1 MNTVARSIPS
11 SVVVVAC
18 IAVLA
23 AALAA
28 PARAQEP
35 PPPPQSRAV
44 RQPSRTEIAAALAN
58 YRHEPSVDRVVAA
71 ALRVADVLPER
82 ARDAAHRARLSGWL
96 PTARVGV
103 RRGTGR
109 DLAQQSTDLLD
120 RTNVSTDD
128 TLAVDGAL
136 VFRFDRLVFAREEV
150 ALLREERALAEERD
164 SLMRDVVHLYF
175 ERRRLQLERDLLGQ
189 ADTEHA
195 VRIAEATALLDAFTR
210 GSFSRAIGARRE
222 RAYTD

>member
-1 MNTVARSIPS
+1 MNPVARSIPS
-11 SVVVVAC
+11 SVVVVAS
-18 IAVLA
+18 IAALA

-28 PARAQEP
+28 PVRAQD
-35 PPPPQSRAV
+35 PPPQPRAL
-44 RQPSRTEIAAALAN
+44 RQPSRAEIAAALAH

-96 PTARVGV
+96 PTARVGI

-136 VFRFDRLVFAREEV
+136 VFRLDRLVFAREEV

-210 GSFSRAIGARRE
+210 GTFSRAIGARRE
-222 RAYTD
+222 RADAD

>member
-11 SVVVVAC
+11 FVVVVAS

-23 AALAA
+23 AGLTGS
-28 PARAQEP
+28 ARAQD
-35 PPPPQSRAV
+35 PPPQPLTV
-44 RQPSRTEIAAALAN
+44 RQPSRAEIAAALAR

-109 DLAQQSTDLLD
+109 DQAQQSTDLLD

-136 VFRFDRLVFAREEV
+136 VFRLDRLVFAREEV

-210 GSFSRAIGARRE
+210 GTFSHAIGARRE
-222 RAYTD
+222 RADTD

>member
-1 MNTVARSIPS
+1 MNPVARSIPS
-11 SVVVVAC
+11 SVVFVAS

-23 AALAA
+23 AALASS
-28 PARAQEP
+28 ARAQD
-35 PPPPQSRAV
+35 PPPQPRTV
-44 RQPSRTEIAAALAN
+44 RQPSRAEIAAALAR

-136 VFRFDRLVFAREEV
+136 VFRLDRLVFAREEV

-210 GSFSRAIGARRE
+210 GTFSHAIGARRE
-222 RAYTD
+222 RADAD

>member
-1 MNTVARSIPS
+1 MNKLARMLSF
-11 SVVVVAC
+11 VVT
-18 IAVLA
+18 IASA
-23 AALAA
+23 AALSSRAQA
-28 PARAQEP
+28 QDQEPQARAPRE
-35 PPPPQSRAV
+35 
-44 RQPSRTEIAAALAN
+44 PSRGEISAALAR
-58 YRHEPSVDRVVAA
+58 YSYEPTVDRVVAA
-71 ALRVADVLPER
+71 AVRVAEVLPER

-109 DLAQQSTDLLD
+109 DLALQSTDLLD
-120 RTNVSTDD
+120 RTNISTDD
-128 TLAVDGAL
+128 TLAVEGVL
-136 VFRFDRLVFAREEV
+136 VFRLDRLVFAREEV
-150 ALLREERALAEERD
+150 ALLREEQTLAEERD

-210 GSFSRAIGARRE
+210 GAFSSAITTRRARR
-222 RAYTD
+222 AND

>member
-1 MNTVARSIPS
+1 LSF
-11 SVVVVAC
+11 VVT
-18 IAVLA
+18 ITSA
-23 AALAA
+23 AALGS
-28 PARAQEP
+28 RAQAQDQEP
-35 PPPPQSRAV
+35 QARTT
-44 RQPSRTEIAAALAN
+44 REPSRSEISAALAR
-58 YRHEPSVDRVVAA
+58 YSYEPTVDRVVAA
-71 ALRVADVLPER
+71 AVRVAEVLPER

-109 DLAQQSTDLLD
+109 DLALQSTDLLD

-128 TLAVDGAL
+128 TLAVEGVL
-136 VFRFDRLVFAREEV
+136 VFRLDRLVFAREEV
-150 ALLREERALAEERD
+150 ALLREEQTLAEERD
-164 SLMRDVVHLYF
+164 SLIRDVVHLYF

-210 GSFSRAIGARRE
+210 GAFSSAITTRRARR
-222 RAYTD
+222 ASD

>member
-1 MNTVARSIPS
+1 MNTATRTSLTIF
-11 SVVVVAC
+11 
-18 IAVLA
+18 LA

-28 PARAQEP
+28 HSSPAGAQEP
-35 PPPPQSRAV
+35 EPQARGAREPSRAA
-44 RQPSRTEIAAALAN
+44 IAAALAQ
-58 YRHEPSVDRVVAA
+58 YAHEPTVDRVVAA
-71 ALRVADVLPER
+71 ALSVAEVLPER
-82 ARDAAHRARLSGWL
+82 ARDAARRARLSGWL

-109 DLAQQSTDLLD
+109 DLAQQSTELLD

-128 TLAVDGAL
+128 TFSVDGVL
-136 VFRFDRLVFAREEV
+136 VFRLDRLVFAREEV

-210 GSFSRAIGARRE
+210 GAFSRSIGARRG
-222 RAYTD
+222 RARDD